1 MTRSYVASG
10 LVFTLLLAVATAASA
25 SAASVT
31 MSLGPNLLGNAIAAA
46 SPVAVNSACAHPD
59 AGASIDP
66 YFATPPF
73 ALIETAGDQGS
84 ADVQIA
90 LSASG
95 DLQSANIMRGSGNF
109 GMDQGALLTARS
121 AHYAP
126 ETRNCQNVAGIYT
139 LTVTFN

>member
-1 MTRSYVASG
+1 MTRSTVALG

-31 MSLGPNLLGNAIAAA
+31 MSLGPNLLGNSIAAA
-46 SPVAVNSACAHPD
+46 SPVAINQSCARPD
-59 AGASIDP
+59 AAAAIDP

-73 ALIETAGDQGS
+73 ALVETSGDQGS

-90 LSASG
+90 LSANG
-95 DLQSANIMRGSGNF
+95 ALQSASILRASGDF
-109 GMDQGALLTARS
+109 GIDQGALLTAKS

-126 ETRNCQNVAGIYT
+126 EMRGCQNVAGVYT

>member
-1 MTRSYVASG
+1 MTRSTVTSG

-31 MSLGPNLLGNAIAAA
+31 MSLGPNLLGNSIAAA
-46 SPVAVNSACAHPD
+46 TPVAVNESCGRPD

-73 ALIETAGDQGS
+73 ALVESAGDQGS

-95 DLQSANIMRGSGNF
+95 ALQSASILRGSGDF
-109 GMDQGALLTARS
+109 GIDQGALLTAKS
-121 AHYAP
+121 ARYAP
-126 ETRNCQNVAGIYT
+126 EMRDCQNVAGIYT